1 MSPVRRSKAARP
13 RARTGGRGY
22 RAPALVGLTI
32 AGVLGSGVTVVAGAR
47 ADLAAD
53 RGIGPVVRVAA
64 AAQQA
69 SPPVRLGIPTLGLTT
84 RLIGVRKASSGA
96 LGVPADPLRAGW
108 YSQGVAP
115 GDGGPAVIVGHVD
128 SVQGPGVFAGLR
140 DVPVGAQI
148 HIRRADGSLVTFVVK
163 QVSEYP
169 KRSFPTEAV
178 YRGGGRPSLRLI
190 TCGGEF
196 DRSSGHY
203 RSNVIVY
210 AEAA

>member
-1 MSPVRRSKAARP
+1 M
-13 RARTGGRGY
+13 
-22 RAPALVGLTI
+22 GLTI
-32 AGVLGSGVTVVAGAR
+32 AGVLSTGLTVVAGAR

-53 RGIGPVVRVAA
+53 RGVGPAVRVASA
-64 AAQQA
+64 EQQA
-69 SPPVRLGIPTLGLTT
+69 SPPVRLGIPDLELTT
-84 RLIGVRKASSGA
+84 RLIGVRKERSGA
-96 LGVPADPLRAGW
+96 LGVPADPQRAGW

-115 GDGGPAVIVGHVD
+115 GDAGPAVIVGHVD
-128 SVQGPGVFAGLR
+128 SLRGPGIFARLR

-148 HIRRADGSLVTFVVK
+148 HIRRADGSLVTFAVR
-163 QVSEYP
+163 QVSQYP

-178 YRGGGRPSLRLI
+178 YSGSGRPSLRLI
-190 TCGGEF
+190 TCGGDF